1 MPFALLCNLHG
12 ANFQNIATDN
22 DHAPKV
28 APPDSDS
35 DYDSDSNIV
44 AAAPR
49 ERRISVENVKI
60 LTESSTC
67 FHVEATL
74 ILTLSVRKVRVEKD
88 LVRL

>member
-1 MPFALLCNLHG
+1 MKSTWHQFD
-12 ANFQNIATDN
+12 NFQKIDAEN

-28 APPDSDS
+28 VPPDSDS
-35 DYDSDSNIV
+35 DYDSESNIV
-44 AAAPR
+44 PTAPR
-49 ERRISVENVKI
+49 ERRISVENIKI